1 MSDRLDRGFARVRPW
16 ALVAAVLVA
25 GALAPA
31 CTPHDQGEQPP
42 DPPPPVP
49 CTREVAVAADTVVIA
64 AGACNPGCIH
74 VPAGAEVLFLNGD
87 PTLYVFASPPPP
99 APARELVQVPGRA
112 GMTTL
117 PLDAP
122 GTYVY
127 EALQWPAAT
136 VTVFVE

>member
-1 MSDRLDRGFARVRPW
+1 VSDRLDGRFGLLRTA
-16 ALVAAVLVA
+16 ALLAAALAA
-25 GALAPA
+25 GALAGGCEPRD
-31 CTPHDQGEQPP
+31 TSFIPP

-74 VPAGAEVLFLNGD
+74 VPVGTTLYFLNGD

-99 APARELVQVPGRA
+99 ATARELVQVPGRA
-112 GMTTL
+112 AMTTV
-117 PLDAP
+117 PLDSP